1 MKRDKWSL
9 CKWSKAPLNLH
20 KPLSFPSMIRNSG
33 GKRDR
38 KKLYGEELYK
48 RGWLIYH
55 FFFLEF
61 FSS

>member
-1 MKRDKWSL
+1 MEQT
-9 CKWSKAPLNLH
+9 PLNLH

-48 RGWLIYH
+48 SDKRGWLIYH
-55 FFFLEF
+55 FFFLKF